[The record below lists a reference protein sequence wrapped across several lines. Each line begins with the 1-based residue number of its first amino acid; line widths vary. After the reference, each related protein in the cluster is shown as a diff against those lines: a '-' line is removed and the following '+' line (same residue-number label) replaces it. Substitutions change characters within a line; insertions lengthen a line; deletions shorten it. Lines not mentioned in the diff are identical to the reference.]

1 MHEGQFVV
9 RIHLRQLT
17 RVAFSFFHHFSV
29 FWLRALDQAG
39 FTAQYSFFV
48 KTLLLPDAYFIFCNC

>member
-1 MHEGQFVV
+1 MHKGQFVV

-29 FWLRALDQAG
+29 FFWLRALDQAG
-39 FTAQYSFFV
+39 FSFTAQYSFF
-48 KTLLLPDAYFIFCNC
+48 L